1 MHGPLKGQE
10 SMSFSLELPEDVV
23 EVRDWVHQ
31 FARDVVRP
39 AAAEWDEREET
50 PWPIIQEAAKVGLY
64 SIDLFASQS
73 AEPSGLGMLTVF
85 EEMFW
90 GDAGIG
96 LSILGTGLAAAA
108 LAGSGTPEQLGEWL
122 PQMFGTVDEPQLGS
136 FCASEPGAGSDVAAI
151 ITRAKYDQASD
162 EWVLN
167 GTKTWATNGGI
178 ANVHIVVASV
188 EPELGSRG
196 QATFII
202 PPGTTGFSQGQKF
215 RKHGIRASH
224 TAEVVLDDVRL
235 PGNLIIGGKDKFD
248 ERIARSREGKGSA
261 SQAAMK
267 TFERTRPSVGAMALG
282 VARAAYEYALDYAQQ
297 REQFGRKIGDF
308 QALAFKLVDM
318 KTRIDTARLLVWR
331 AGWMARNDMPFV
343 NAEGSMAKLAASE
356 TAVYVTDEAIQIL
369 GGNGYTRDYPV
380 ERMHRD
386 AKIFTIFEGTSEIQ
400 RLVMARA
407 ITGLPLK

>member
-1 MHGPLKGQE
+1 MT
-10 SMSFSLELPEDVV
+10 FSLELSDDVI
-23 EVRDWVHQ
+23 EIRDWVHD
-31 FARDVVRP
+31 FAEKIVRP

-64 SIDLFASQS
+64 SLELFATQ
-73 AEPSGLGMLTVF
+73 AVEPSGLGMLTVF

-96 LSILGTGLAAAA
+96 LSILGTGLAAAS
-108 LAGSGTPEQLGEWL
+108 LAATGTPEQQGEWL
-122 PQMFGTVDEPQLGS
+122 PQMFGTVDEPLLGS
-136 FCASEPGAGSDVAAI
+136 FCASEPGAGSDVSAI
-151 ITRAKYDQASD
+151 ITRAKYDEAKD

-188 EPELGSRG
+188 HPDLGSRG

-202 PPGTTGFSQGQKF
+202 PPGTKGFSQGQKF
-215 RKHGIRASH
+215 KKHGIRASH

-235 PGNLIIGGKDKFD
+235 PGNLIIGGKAKFD
-248 ERIARSREGKGSA
+248 ERIARAREGKRSA
-261 SQAAMK
+261 GQAAMK
-267 TFERTRPSVGAMALG
+267 TFERTRPTVGAMALG
-282 VARAAYEYALDYAQQ
+282 VARAAYEYALDYAQE

-308 QALAFKLVDM
+308 QAVGFKLADM
-318 KTRIDTARLLVWR
+318 KTRLDTARLLVWR
-331 AGWMARNDMPFV
+331 AGWMARNDKPFT

>member
-1 MHGPLKGQE
+1 MTF
-10 SMSFSLELPEDVV
+10 SMQLSDDVIQ
-23 EVRDWVHQ
+23 VRDWVHE
-31 FARDVVRP
+31 FAATVVRP

-64 SIDLFASQS
+64 SMDLFATQA
-73 AEPSGLGMLTVF
+73 AEPSGLGLLTVF

-90 GDAGIG
+90 GDAGIA
-96 LSILGTGLAAAA
+96 LSILGTGLAAAS
-108 LAGSGTPEQLGEWL
+108 LAATGTPQQMAEWL
-122 PQMFGTVDEPQLGS
+122 PQMFGTVEDPQLAS
-136 FCASEPGAGSDVAAI
+136 FCSSEPGAGSDVGAI
-151 ITRAKYDQASD
+151 ITRARYDEAAG

-188 EPELGSRG
+188 HPELGSRG

-202 PPGTTGFSQGQKF
+202 PPNTSGFKQGQKF
-215 RKHGIRASH
+215 KKHGIRASH
-224 TAEVVLDDVRL
+224 TAEVILDEVRI
-235 PGNLIIGGKDKFD
+235 PADLIVGGKDKFE
-248 ERIARSREGKGSA
+248 ERIAKVREGRSTAG
-261 SQAAMK
+261 QAAMK
-267 TFERTRPSVGAMALG
+267 TFERTRPTVGAMALG

-308 QALAFKLVDM
+308 QAIAFKLADM
-318 KTRIDTARLLVWR
+318 KTRIDAARMLVWR
-331 AGWMARNDMPFV
+331 AGWMARNNVPFEA
-343 NAEGSMAKLAASE
+343 AEGSMAKLVASE

-369 GGNGYTRDYPV
+369 GGNGYTREYPV